1 MQKAAAF
8 EIIALNNLIAALSV
22 KELKALVHCK
32 KIKDNVAV
40 PITKKDLLERYEA
53 ICSHEDQTLET
64 YLSSLG
70 HQ

>member
-40 PITKKDLLERYEA
+40 PITRRIFWKGMRPYVPMKIKHLRH
-53 ICSHEDQTLET
+53 ICQA
-64 YLSSLG
+64 
-70 HQ
+70 